1 MGDWALKDNSLSGEE
16 MRGFCNIAR
25 GFQRMGLEM
34 RANAAHLEGRGIGR
48 VIVDEATKRHDETEM
63 DLTGR
68 ILIAMPGMGDPR
80 FAGSVVLL
88 CAHSPEGTMGLI
100 VNKPVH
106 EMAMRDLFE
115 QLGISPEGGSG
126 KAPLFFGGPV
136 ETGRGFVL
144 HTDEYHSGLSS
155 LEIGAGFKMTATQDI
170 LEDIAAGRGP
180 RASLVA
186 LGYSG
191 WGPGQLE
198 AEIAEN
204 GWLIGEASEVLIF
217 GTEIEGIWARAL
229 KELGID
235 PLTLSATAGRA

>member
-1 MGDWALKDNSLSGEE
+1 M
-16 MRGFCNIAR
+16 
-25 GFQRMGLEM
+25 
-34 RANAAHLEGRGIGR
+34 
-48 VIVDEATKRHDETEM
+48 DETAIGQERAEM

-80 FAGSVVLL
+80 FAGAVVLL
-88 CAHSPEGTMGLI
+88 CAHSPEGSMGLI

-115 QLGISPEGGSG
+115 QLGISQEGAPD

-180 RASLVA
+180 RAALVA

-198 AEIAEN
+198 AEIGEN
-204 GWLIGEASEVLIF
+204 GWLIGEASEALIF
-217 GTEIEGIWARAL
+217 DTAVEGIWAKAL
-229 KELGID
+229 KALGID
-235 PLTLSATAGRA
+235 PLTLSATAGHA